1 MFDQLVFL
9 NIFLNS
15 INVNMNLIVSFSVI
29 YKLIEVD

>member
-1 MFDQLVFL
+1 MFEQLVFL

-15 INVNMNLIVSFSVI
+15 INVNINLIVSFSVI